1 MKNLALKWIVL
12 ALAVFGASQI
22 TKMLNL
28 GFQVDIFDKAN
39 AVVPGKVLTLLLGVA
54 VLAFLNATLG
64 KILKFLTL
72 PLSCLTLGLFS
83 LVVNAIVLML
93 AASFKLGFMII
104 QDGFAGF
111 MSAAVASILISL
123 INGLLSIFLPDPKE
137 D

>member
-12 ALAVFGASQI
+12 ALAVFGASLI

-28 GFQVDIFDKAN
+28 GFQVDIFDAKN
-39 AVVPGKVLTLLLGVA
+39 AVVPGKVITLFLGVA

-83 LVVNAIVLML
+83 LVVNAIVLMV
-93 AASFKLGFMII
+93 AASFKLGFMIT
-104 QDGFAGF
+104 QAGFDGFMA
-111 MSAAVASILISL
+111 AAVASILISL
-123 INGLLSIFLPDPKE
+123 INGLLGLFLPDPK
-137 D
+137 DG